1 MASKNATIEKIFN
14 SALSAWATAQSVPVA
29 WDGKAYT
36 PVANTKY
43 VSQVLVPS
51 RPQNVAIGQ
60 DVTQRREG
68 VYQIDVY
75 ASTQNAKY
83 DADVIIASL
92 ESTFKVGYPLTYNG
106 VSAQV
111 TNFYPDPHGSD
122 EGWYRVSISI
132 FYRIEI

>member
-1 MASKNATIEKIFN
+1 VASKNATIEKIFN
-14 SALSAWATAQSVPVA
+14 SALSAWSTAQSIPVA
-29 WDGKAYT
+29 WDGKAYN
-36 PVANTKY
+36 PVVPSKY
-43 VSQVLVPS
+43 VSQVLVPA
-51 RPQNVAIGQ
+51 RPQNVAIGK

-75 ASTQNAKY
+75 ASTENAKY

-92 ESTFKVGYPLTYNG
+92 ESTFKVGYPLTYSG

-111 TNFYPDPHGSD
+111 TNFFPDPHGID

-132 FYRIEI
+132 YYRAEI